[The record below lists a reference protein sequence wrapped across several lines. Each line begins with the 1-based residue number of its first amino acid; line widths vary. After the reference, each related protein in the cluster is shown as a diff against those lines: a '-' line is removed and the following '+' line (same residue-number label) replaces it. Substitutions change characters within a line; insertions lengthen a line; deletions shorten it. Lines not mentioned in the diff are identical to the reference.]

1 MIPDPEAAEDQGNRQ
16 ETARRWVMFAVIAA
30 LVAWM
35 AILWIHFGRMVIGF
49 YCPLPYFDYWDT
61 VPKLDRYRHLDI
73 RVLWQQHS
81 EHRIIFPEII
91 FAADYLFFRGREI
104 LPIALNAFF
113 YCGLWLL
120 LSMTQYR
127 NRRIPL
133 FVRLC
138 TILLAGIVMGWEG
151 GAFSVGA
158 AFLVQ
163 WSLLL
168 ASAALALF
176 LLTCVPG
183 SRRASMFLAGSIACA
198 IVCTYT
204 SANGLL
210 FWVVILLSA
219 WILRLAKLQLWIL
232 AASGAASIGLY
243 FVGYHFSTGTH
254 YGALLAHPLYTL
266 SFVAA
271 YLGMPFTVIGPRLGI
286 FVGLFELA
294 VYLAFI
300 VLAAKRRVLSAR
312 SSVVFLG
319 FYLLCLLT
327 AAITA
332 LGRMDPRDAAFTVA
346 TAHRYIAVPLAAQ
359 ASLLLAAGWLL
370 GYSRYSLQVSCVA
383 VFALC
388 FAFTGKSRRIRDWS
402 DFAKNSFFSCQLAS
416 LAFESGVDDP
426 GLMGTVFPGAGTVK
440 SALPILRKD
449 RLSTFSGGRMDW
461 LGRPASAVF
470 HFVSDEREAGA
481 VTASYPLESGLTIL
495 GWTDSPRKIWH
506 PQELVFLDGR
516 QRIIGFGSKLP
527 GGLPHGLASSETPQS
542 IAWVGFVNLS
552 FQSKSFSPYAVEG
565 RGRMLVPVGKPTAI
579 PPIRILDY
587 DQVGASIPSI
597 RWDVQGSWIHNGP
610 LPGTPIDTPRTISY
624 FESHAGSDSNTG
636 VLTSAPFA
644 RPSGNCLVLAS
655 AHGPSVKGLSET
667 LINAGTGETIASA
680 PQIGAGTKWSFWAVD
695 LPPDAQ
701 RLQIVAEDRGR
712 DWGQWLSIGEPHL
725 CK

>member
-1 MIPDPEAAEDQGNRQ
+1 MIAEGQGNRR
-16 ETARRWVMFAVIAA
+16 EATRRWITCASIAA
-30 LVAWM
+30 LVVWM
-35 AILWIHFGRMVIGF
+35 AAIWIHFGRTVVGS
-49 YCPLPYFDYWDT
+49 YSPLPYFDYWNT
-61 VPKLDRYRHLDI
+61 VTKIDHYRHLDI
-73 RVLWQQHS
+73 RVFWQQHS
-81 EHRIIFPEII
+81 EHRIVFPEII

-104 LPIALNAFF
+104 LPIVLNAFF
-113 YCGLWLL
+113 YFGIWFLF
-120 LSMTQYR
+120 SATQYR
-127 NRRIPL
+127 NRRVPL

-176 LLTCVPG
+176 LLTCVTG

-210 FWVVILLSA
+210 FWAVILLAA
-219 WILRLAKLQLWIL
+219 WILRLTKLQLFIL
-232 AASGAASIGLY
+232 AASGVASIGLY
-243 FVGYHFSTGTH
+243 FVDYRFSAGTNF
-254 YGALLAHPLYTL
+254 GALLAHPFYAL

-286 FVGLFELA
+286 SVGFFELA

-300 VLAAKRRVLSAR
+300 LLVARRGLLNAR
-312 SSVVFLG
+312 NSVVFLG

-332 LGRMDPRDAAFTVA
+332 LGRMNPQDPAFGAA
-346 TAHRYIAVPLAAQ
+346 TAHRYIVVPLAAQ
-359 ASLLLAAGWLL
+359 AALLLATGWLF
-370 GYSRYSLQVSCVA
+370 GSSRYYLWVFYVS

-402 DFAKNSFFSCQLAS
+402 EFARNSFANCQLAS
-416 LAFESGVDDP
+416 LAFESSVDDP
-426 GLMGTVFPGAGTVK
+426 GLMGTVFPDAAPVK
-440 SALPILRKD
+440 EALPILRKN
-449 RLSTFSGGRMDW
+449 RLSTFAGGRMDW

-470 HFVSDEREAGA
+470 RFVSNEREAGA
-481 VTASYPLESGLTIL
+481 VTASYPLESGLAVL
-495 GWTDSPRKIWH
+495 GWTDSPRRIWH
-506 PQELVFLDGR
+506 AQELVFLDS
-516 QRIIGFGSKLP
+516 QKRIIGFGRKLP
-527 GGLPHGLASSETPQS
+527 VGLPHGLASSETPQS

-552 FQSKSFSPYAVEG
+552 FQSKSFSPYIIQG
-565 RGRMLVPVGKPTAI
+565 RGRELVLVGKPTAI

-587 DQVGASIPSI
+587 DRVGASIPPI
-597 RWDVQGSWIHNGP
+597 RWDVQGSWIQNGP
-610 LPGTPIDTPRTISY
+610 LPGAPINTPPAISY
-624 FESHAGSDSNTG
+624 YESYAGSDANTG
-636 VLTSAPFA
+636 ALTSAPFT
-644 RPSGNCLVLAS
+644 RPPGNCLALAS
-655 AHGPSVKGLSET
+655 AHGPSTEGLSET
-667 LINAGTGETIASA
+667 LINVDTGETIASV
-680 PQIGAGTKWSFWAVD
+680 PQIGENTKWSFWAID
-695 LPPDAQ
+695 LPPHAQ

-712 DWGQWLSIGEPHL
+712 GWGQWLSIGEPHV